1 MGRGEPGREGVAVL
15 TIGWRCLGKLVASAL
30 PLLLAAAGAAAAPS
44 SPDAAVAE
52 RNQAAPVPAQAPS
65 AAPAPPPRSETSGV
79 RQGLVETVEADDY
92 TRYELLA
99 PDSAQFRI
107 LYEVTA
113 TSPGATAYF
122 NPIRK
127 GSEASRE
134 TVRDRASGR
143 SLDLAV
149 VSGEEA
155 RRGGLPDAQLDMSY
169 LRIRLPRPVPAG
181 GGVRLLID
189 KTYKDPKSY
198 YRRDGD
204 RIVFARSLGI
214 RRNAIV
220 LPAGYELVSCNVP
233 AQVLTEPDGRIEVSF
248 MHTGPDAAS
257 LQIEARRIAGAEP
270 AVPAVPPGA
279 APAPVPAPVAA
290 APPAAVPAPG
300 AQAGAVVAAPS
311 SPAAAGMEQLRE
323 RLSERAHQDRTIV
336 YYLRQPESHSFDLY
350 HDYTETRAGADKYL
364 NVVRKGSAS
373 SAPSARNL
381 DTGEALRV
389 ETLRGE
395 ALRHAG
401 LAAAELREVA
411 GGGAATAADIP
422 PDTEVVIAH
431 FEPVHPGESV
441 RLRIAETYTDPRSY
455 RLDGDLLVFDRT
467 FGRPR
472 NAVVLPAGWSL
483 AASAIPAAVTE
494 TADGRI
500 RLDFVNPRPD
510 EIAVLIE
517 ARRRP
522 AR

>member
-1 MGRGEPGREGVAVL
+1 LA
-15 TIGWRCLGKLVASAL
+15 IGWRCLGKLMANVL
-30 PLLLAAAGAAAAPS
+30 PLLIAAAGAGASASAPS
-44 SPDAAVAE
+44 S
-52 RNQAAPVPAQAPS
+52 
-65 AAPAPPPRSETSGV
+65 
-79 RQGLVETVEADDY
+79 TVEADDY

-134 TVRDRASGR
+134 TIRDRASGK
-143 SLDLAV
+143 SLELAV

-198 YRRDGD
+198 YRRGGD

-233 AQVLTEPDGRIEVSF
+233 AQVLTEPDGQIEVSF

-257 LQIEARRIAGAEP
+257 LLLEARLLPGAEAAAAAEPRPSSADLP
-270 AVPAVPPGA
+270 AGQAAAPALVAVTPSLPPPVAVPPGA
-279 APAPVPAPVAA
+279 PSVSPT
-290 APPAAVPAPG
+290 PAAGATAIARSPSAPL
-300 AQAGAVVAAPS
+300 AQ
-311 SPAAAGMEQLRE
+311 

-336 YYLRQPESHSFDLY
+336 YFLRQPESHSFDLY
-350 HDYTETRAGADKYL
+350 HDYTETRTGADKYL

-401 LAAAELREVA
+401 LDAAELREVA
-411 GGGAATAADIP
+411 GGSGGAPASVATVADIP

-431 FEPVHPGESV
+431 FEPVRPGESV

-483 AASAIPAAVTE
+483 AASAIPATVTE

-510 EIAVLIE
+510 DIAVLIE